1 MKIFILFL
9 ASILALTSTKVLAQQ
24 RYIVRPGPYVI
35 PRPLPQPMIVPR
47 YQFGFPQQ
55 APYRYVIPG
64 QTAGYTCYMIRNGI
78 CYHY

>member
-1 MKIFILFL
+1 MRVTVIFL
-9 ASILALTSTKVLAQQ
+9 ASVMALMTSEAMAQQ
-24 RYIVRPGPYVI
+24 RYILRPGPYMM
-35 PRPLPQPMIVPR
+35 PRPLPRPMIVPR
-47 YQFGFPQQ
+47 YQFGYPRP